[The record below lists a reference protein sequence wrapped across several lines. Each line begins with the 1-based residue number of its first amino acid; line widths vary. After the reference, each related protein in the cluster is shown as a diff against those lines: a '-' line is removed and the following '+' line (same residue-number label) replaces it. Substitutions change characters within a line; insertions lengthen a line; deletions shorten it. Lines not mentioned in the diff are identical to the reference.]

1 MSIPSAEA
9 LVVHG
14 HGLNPE
20 EELDIQTIQR
30 MDTALSAWHAGVA
43 PNLAVSGGHSFMLS
57 TPPTKAEAVVMKAY
71 ALQQGVPGESISVE
85 DKSLDTVG
93 NALFTKTELALPK
106 GWEHLVVV
114 TSESHLSRT
123 LKVYRHV
130 FGNDFEISGIAAPE
144 QIGLR
149 ERIWEPL
156 GSAMVREVLR
166 GTKPGDHRAIQER
179 LFDLVPG
186 YSEASTAT
194 VPRLALNSLV
204 GLFKKS

>member
-1 MSIPSAEA
+1 MNVPPAEA

-14 HGLNPE
+14 HGLTPE

-43 PNLAVSGGHSFMLS
+43 PNLAMSGGHSFMLS
-57 TPPTKAEAVVMKAY
+57 TPPTKSEAVVMRAY
-71 ALQQGVPGESISVE
+71 ALRQGIPEENLHIE
-85 DKSLDTVG
+85 DKSLETVG
-93 NALFTKTELALPK
+93 NALFTKTDLALPND
-106 GWEHLVVV
+106 WEHLVVV
-114 TSESHLSRT
+114 TSESHLPRT

-130 FGNDFEISGIAAPE
+130 FGNDFEIRGIAAPE

-166 GTKPGDHRAIQER
+166 GTTPGDHQAIRER

-186 YSEASTAT
+186 YEDGKLS
-194 VPRLALNSLV
+194 RLALDSLL
-204 GLFKKS
+204 GLLKKS